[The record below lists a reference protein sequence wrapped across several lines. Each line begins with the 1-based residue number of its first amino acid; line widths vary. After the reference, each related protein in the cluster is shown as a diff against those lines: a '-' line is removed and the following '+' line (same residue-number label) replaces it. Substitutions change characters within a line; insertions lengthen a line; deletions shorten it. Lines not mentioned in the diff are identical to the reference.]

1 MAKEKIES
9 LEEDK
14 TQLREQFDQQNE
26 LNQSKGIFSNYAVK

>member
-14 TQLREQFDQQNE
+14 TQLRERFDQQNE
-26 LNQSKGIFSNYAVK
+26 LNQSKGIFL